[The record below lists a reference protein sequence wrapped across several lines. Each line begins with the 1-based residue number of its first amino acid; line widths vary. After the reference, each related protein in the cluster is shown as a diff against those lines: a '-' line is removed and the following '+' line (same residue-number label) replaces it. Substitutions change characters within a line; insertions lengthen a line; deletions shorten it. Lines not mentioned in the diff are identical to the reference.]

1 MVFARFDSATWL
13 RMLYQLVPV
22 HDPWRWIYRS
32 AVLIILV
39 MIAFTLSD
47 IEGRIAPAQRSAP
60 VYHKLR

>member
-13 RMLYQLVPV
+13 RMLYQPISAP
-22 HDPWRWIYRS
+22 DPWRWLYRS

-47 IEGRIAPAQRSAP
+47 IEGRIAPAQRPAP